1 MNLGQAI
8 KMCRIRRG
16 VSQEELARRA
26 GYSDSYI
33 SFLEQNARDPT
44 ISTLS
49 KIAHALDVPLVLLL
63 FLAAEADELNG
74 LDKALTADIA
84 RAAFETLGRPT
95 ANQAPLRPRIGD
107 SSRRRTAKSAAH

>member
-44 ISTLS
+44 ISALS
-49 KIAHALDVPLVLLL
+49 GIARALDVPLVILF

-84 RAAFETLGRPT
+84 RAAFEALGRPFT
-95 ANQAPLRPRIGD
+95 SQVPLQSRIGD
-107 SSRRRTAKSAAH
+107 SGRRRAPKSAAH

>member
-8 KMCRIRRG
+8 KMCRIRRN

-49 KIAHALDVPLVLLL
+49 KIAQALDVPLVIL
-63 FLAAEADELNG
+63 FYLAAEAGELDS
-74 LDKALTADIA
+74 LDKTLTADIA
-84 RAAFETLGRPT
+84 RAAFETLGRPFI
-95 ANQAPLRPRIGD
+95 NQTPREPKIGD
-107 SSRRRTAKSAAH
+107 SGRNRTPKSAAH